1 MNLSPSSFLSRRT
14 SRTLGGVALLAVAFV
29 GSSSAP
35 EAQVDFSVGQIEVNQ
50 VIQVSGG
57 TQLVEG
63 RSTFVRAYIRVLP
76 APATPIPVDGLMRIF
91 VNGVETADSPIY
103 SDNGPFPAIGP
114 NPGIEDGSLN
124 FIFLAPPPTSN
135 CEILIEVNPA
145 GPNFV
150 PEANVSNNTRTT
162 GALSFIE
169 LAVPELTYVPID
181 YSTPSGAPPGV
192 PNPSLIEPGTGD
204 GFVMGIYPSKDW
216 YYHRS
221 DNESKVWTASLSGSG
236 SSLISSLQA
245 DRLLMTPVPD
255 YVYGWVPGSLPYN
268 GMATIGGPASMGNT
282 QSIRHQRTFA
292 HEIGHNH
299 GLFHNSITVNT
310 FGIDVEHH
318 LNLTQGLS
326 QLKPSTQRD
335 IMWPGLLTPEAW
347 IGPLN
352 YDFFI
357 NHPTFQFPL
366 QLTSLGDEPRMLVNG
381 VWNKQTGAIE
391 LHHVLEVPPNELTA
405 SAPQGTADFV
415 LRASEAGGSGRELAV
430 SATGVTDCAESDSDS
445 AVSSPLINF
454 HAVIPTTS
462 PNGKR
467 VDRLVFEQA
476 GEETVRSLELV
487 RSASAPDV
495 TFITPTSDPIQSP
508 VITVSWEGVDLDGDE
523 IAYYL
528 RYSRDGNSFSP
539 LATAIT
545 ETEWTVDLRKLPAL
559 VDGKGFFELRA
570 TDGFNT
576 TLVRSDPVTGGQA
589 FGGVS
594 ENDPWVH
601 MYHPDPDFSFQKG
614 STVILH
620 CAAWDLED
628 DALTGSSLRWTS
640 SLDGF
645 LGTGRLTSTAKL
657 SVGNHVITVTGI
669 DGDGQMS
676 SVSRSISVTDRG
688 LPDVDPDVCQTDL
701 GFGGPGSMAISI
713 CGGDLSTGTV
723 ADMEITGGPASAF
736 GYAFVGL
743 TNAPT
748 SVAGGTLV
756 PVPWTYLRL
765 LVLDG
770 SGEALIANI
779 PGGGGPFS
787 AFVQVVAEDGSQ
799 VEGYAFSNALQ
810 VDFLP

>member
-1 MNLSPSSFLSRRT
+1 MNFSPSSFSSRRA
-14 SRTLGGVALLAVAFV
+14 SRALGGFALLAAAFV
-29 GSSSAP
+29 SSSSAP
-35 EAQVDFSVGQIEVNQ
+35 VAQADFSVRQIEVNQ
-50 VIQVSGG
+50 VIQIAGS

-63 RSTFVRAYIRVLP
+63 RSTFVRAYIRVIP
-76 APATPIPVDGLMRIF
+76 TPVTPIPVDGLMRIF

-103 SDNGPFPAIGP
+103 SDNGPFPATSP
-114 NPGIEDGSLN
+114 NPAAEDGSLN

-135 CEILIEVNPA
+135 CDISIEINPA

-150 PEANVSNNTRTT
+150 PEANLANNTRTT

-169 LAVPELTYVPID
+169 VAVPELTYVPID
-181 YSTPSGAPPGV
+181 YNTPSGAPPGV

-204 GFVMGIYPSKDW
+204 GFVMGIFPAKDW

-221 DNESKVWTASLSGSG
+221 DNESKVWTTSLSGSG
-236 SSLISSLQA
+236 SSLVSSLQA
-245 DRLLMTPVPD
+245 DRLLMSPVPD
-255 YVYGWVPGSLPYN
+255 YIYGWVPGSLPYN
-268 GMATIGGPASMGNT
+268 GVSTIGGPASMGNT

-299 GLFHNSITVNT
+299 GLFHNSTVVNT

-318 LNLTQGLS
+318 LNITEGLS
-326 QLKPSTQRD
+326 QFKPSTQKD

-347 IGPLN
+347 IGQTN
-352 YDFFI
+352 YNFFLS
-357 NHPTFQFPL
+357 HPTFQLPL
-366 QLTSLGDEPRMLVNG
+366 LLTALSDEPRLLVNG

-391 LHHVLEVPPNELTA
+391 LHHVLEVPPTELTVPA
-405 SAPQGTADFV
+405 LAGAADFT
-415 LRASEAGGSGRELAV
+415 LRSSEAGGSVRELPV
-430 SATGVTDCAESDSDS
+430 SATGVTDCAGTDS

-467 VDRLVFEQA
+467 VDHLVFEQA

-495 TFITPTSDPIQSP
+495 TFITPNRDPIQSP

-545 ETEWTVDLRKLPAL
+545 ETEWTVDLRKLPGL
-559 VDGKGFFELRA
+559 VEGEGFFELRA

-576 TLVRSDPVTGGQA
+576 TIARSAPITGGQA
-589 FGGVS
+589 FAGVGD
-594 ENDPWVH
+594 NPPWVH
-601 MYHPDPDFSFQKG
+601 MYHPDPDFSFQRG
-614 STVILH
+614 TTVILH

-628 DALTGSSLRWTS
+628 DALTGASIRWTS
-640 SLDGF
+640 SLNGN
-645 LGTGRLTSTAKL
+645 LGTGRLNETAKL
-657 SVGNHVITVTGI
+657 KVGTHIITASAI
-669 DGDGQMS
+669 DADGDIN
-676 SVSRSISVTDRG
+676 SVSRTISVTARD
-688 LPDVDPDVCQTDL
+688 LPDANRIVCQADL
-701 GFGGPGSMAISI
+701 GFGGPGSMGISI

-723 ADMEITGGPASAF
+723 ADMEITGGPASSFAYVF
-736 GYAFVGL
+736 AGL

-748 SVAGGTLV
+748 PVVGGTLV
-756 PVPWTYLRL
+756 PFPWTSLKL
-765 LVLDG
+765 LALDG

-799 VEGYAFSNALQ
+799 PEGYVFSNALQ
-810 VDFLP
+810 ADFLP